1 MDIYVLLRGRGPNN
15 IEPTGYRADYTV
27 VKLLQHISE
36 LCLLVKIKVQLH
48 RECDEQLAKV
58 MNSKNSCN
66 FAHFGENY
74 MNWFNSFVAGTDVR
88 KNTAFL

>member
-1 MDIYVLLRGRGPNN
+1 MF
-15 IEPTGYRADYTV
+15 TG
-27 VKLLQHISE
+27 Q
-36 LCLLVKIKVQLH
+36 IKVQLH
-48 RECDEQLAKV
+48 RECDEQLAKVMNSKNSCNFAHFGRECDEQLAKV

-88 KNTAFL
+88 KNTALVSVRFGAILQ